1 MDLSVLR
8 KQTALA
14 LGGLLA
20 LSVGA
25 GSLQASSYLSAS
37 ATAATPL
44 TATGVTC
51 ATLTGPPALPQS
63 FTLHA
68 FGAPTGFSIVAGFTQ
83 IAGLQVTPPSPNIL
97 TAATNVAGLV
107 FKVNSAPG
115 CGNANGLVSNT
126 LINGANTIALPLTA
140 ALNGAS
146 AVTDNSVTV
155 TDTIATG
162 AGTSALVAAPVTI
175 TCGYNATGPVYV
187 PGTPRNV
194 AVTSAANLGT
204 PFTVTTGS
212 LPTWLQ
218 LGPAAPA
225 GAAGTTAVN
234 FTVQATT
241 GCGGFTTTQTYAL
254 PLASSPAPAITVLI
268 TLHFTTISPLTVTP
282 VPAAPSLSMS
292 YTKGSGT
299 PATQT
304 VNVTSSISTP
314 TASTFYQLVNFPTW
328 LTVNSATGFIPYTT
342 GTNLI
347 FSTTIAADSLA
358 PGTYTTTIYAEV
370 ANYADEPITIT
381 LLVANKAP
389 TLSVTSANPMPVLYT
404 LGGATPVSTI
414 TIVSTDSPIPYTIS
428 FGGLLAPTLTANE
441 QLTGIAFSFGTNI
454 AITYNPVLFETSAP
468 GTVLSGTVTFTWGP
482 PATASTPATVTVV
495 TINLT
500 VGSPAAVLTGISPAS
515 LPTAAPGSVFSV
527 NLTGSGF
534 VGGTDPTLATKVG
547 LVTGSNPATVNQ
559 DSNFHLTWINPSN
572 MTLQITVPALS
583 NGGNGDTSLP
593 FLAGGGGG
601 PVYIG
606 VVNGSGTTPT
616 GTTILTI
623 GSNPIIYGV
632 TSSSSFTEVSGG
644 ALPSLAPYDMF
655 SVFGASFCSSVDTFP
670 AVGAVPAY
678 SNSGCGT
685 STILP
690 GNPDPVFNVFPFALT
705 PDSQILPTPPAS
717 SLWRNLSVTLYPHGT
732 LTGGLPA
739 PLLFATNGQINAIVP
754 GAAVA
759 TDEYDVVVKFG
770 PSGALASS
778 APFPV
783 NIVATDPGVF
793 TIGSDGQGP
802 AAALANPSYALI
814 NSTNPAGMRSGSG
827 NSDTIQLY
835 VTGLGVPPSPASS
848 TCAPALTGTGNYLT
862 ALNTSTT
869 PNGTFGNIDGA
880 VIEDTLLGSDLP
892 PCLYALTHGTQPTAT
907 IGGQA
912 AVVSYAAFVGDTVAG
927 LYQMNIQLPSTT
939 PAGGDL
945 QPDFPN
951 TLTGEIPTLLIPM
964 TLPIYVT
971 VGGHT
976 SQAGVVLSVAPEL
989 KMVASMPASAT
1000 VGVAYTGTITATLGT
1015 STYSFAVTS
1024 GVLPAGL
1031 ALVQASNVLTIAGLP
1046 AQNTSGTYNFT
1057 ITATDSAAASLTG
1070 SVTVTITVAG
1080 GLYVTSSA
1088 PGPFTGSV
1096 FGSAGVGLPT
1106 ITAIG
1111 GTGPYAYAVTTSTLG
1126 SAPVGMSAP
1135 GAVTGVFATTAATPG
1150 GTYLVTVTATDSL
1163 GVTGSVN
1170 FTDTIALLMNYSV
1183 TTATPPSADTTAIGT
1198 FTTTGNYVTPV
1209 HYTSSNP
1216 AFTIVDG
1223 TGVVSITG
1231 LSDGAATA
1239 TITAT
1244 DTGTPP
1250 GAVAASH
1257 ATQTF
1262 VINITVT
1269 S

>member
-8 KQTALA
+8 RRTTSA
-14 LGGLLA
+14 LGGLFA
-20 LSVGA
+20 LTVCVG
-25 GSLQASSYLSAS
+25 SMQASSYLSAS
-37 ATAATPL
+37 ASSTTAL
-44 TATGVTC
+44 TAPGVTC

-63 FTLHA
+63 FTVHA
-68 FGAPTGFSIVAGFTQ
+68 FGAPAGFSIVVAATQ
-83 IAGLQVTPPSPNIL
+83 IGGLQVTAPSPNIL

-115 CGNANGLVSNT
+115 CGNASGIVANT
-126 LINGANTIALPLTA
+126 LIAGANTITLPLTA
-140 ALNGAS
+140 ALNGGA
-146 AVTDNSVTV
+146 AVADNGVAV
-155 TDTIATG
+155 TDTITTG
-162 AGTSALVAAPVTI
+162 AGTSALVAAPVTV

-187 PGTPRNV
+187 PGTPKNV

-212 LPTWLQ
+212 LPAWLQ

-225 GAAGTTAVN
+225 GTAGTTAVN
-234 FTVQATT
+234 FTVQAKA
-241 GCGGFTTTQTYAL
+241 GCGGFSTTQTYAL
-254 PLASSPAPAITVLI
+254 PLASGPAPAVTVLI
-268 TLHFTTISPLTVTP
+268 TLNFTTISPLTVTP

-292 YTKGSGT
+292 YTKGSGVA
-299 PATQT
+299 ATQT
-304 VNVTSSISTP
+304 VNLTSSISTP
-314 TASTFYQLVNFPTW
+314 TASTFYQTTNFPIW
-328 LTVNSATGFIPYTT
+328 LTVSYATGFIPYNA
-342 GTNLI
+342 GINLI

-358 PGTYTTTIYAEV
+358 PGTYTATVFAQV
-370 ANYADEPITIT
+370 ANYADQPITIT

-414 TIVSTDSPIPYTIS
+414 TVVSTDSPIPYTIS
-428 FGGLLAPTLTANE
+428 FGGLLAPQLTANE
-441 QLTGIAFSFGTNI
+441 QLTGIAFGFGTNI
-454 AITYNPVLFETSAP
+454 GITYNPVLFETSAP
-468 GTVLSGTVTFTWGP
+468 GTVISGTVTFTWGP
-482 PATASTPATVTVV
+482 PATSTTPATVTVV

-500 VGSPAAVLTGISPAS
+500 VGSPAAILTSISPAS

-527 NLTGSGF
+527 TLTGSGF

-593 FLAGGGGG
+593 FLTGGGGG
-601 PVYIG
+601 PVYLG
-606 VVNGSGTTPT
+606 VVNGSGTAPT
-616 GTTILTI
+616 GTAILTI
-623 GSNPIIYGV
+623 GANPIIYGV

-644 ALPSLAPYDMF
+644 ALQSLAPYDMF

-678 SNSGCGT
+678 SNGGCGT
-685 STILP
+685 TTILT
-690 GNPDPVFNVFPFALT
+690 GRPDPVYNVFPFSLT
-705 PDSQILPTPPAS
+705 PDSQILPTAPAS
-717 SLWRNLSVTLYPHGT
+717 ALWRNLSVTLYPHGT

-759 TDEYDVVVKFG
+759 AAEYDIVVNFG

-783 NIVATDPGVF
+783 NIVATDPGIF

-802 AAALANPSYALI
+802 AAALQNQTYALLNSANPA
-814 NSTNPAGMRSGSG
+814 AMRSGSG
-827 NSDTIQLY
+827 NSDTIQLF
-835 VTGLGVPPSPASS
+835 VTGLGAPPSPASS
-848 TCAPALTGTGNYLT
+848 TCAPALTGAGNYLT

-869 PNGTFGNIDGA
+869 PNGTFTTIDGA
-880 VIEDTLLGSDLP
+880 VIEDNLLGVDLP

-907 IGGQA
+907 VGGQPA
-912 AVVSYAAFVGDTVAG
+912 TVSYAAFVGDTVAG

-939 PAGGDL
+939 PPGDL
-945 QPDFPN
+945 QPDFPLS
-951 TLTGEIPTLLIPM
+951 LTGEVPTLLIPM
-964 TLPIYVT
+964 QLPIYVT

-976 SQAGVVLSVAPEL
+976 SQAGVVLSVAPQL
-989 KMVASMPASAT
+989 KMVSTMPSSAT

-1015 STYSFAVTS
+1015 STYTFAVTS

-1031 ALVQASNVLTIAGLP
+1031 TLSQSTNVLTIAGMPLG
-1046 AQNTSGTYNFT
+1046 NTSGTYNFT
-1057 ITATDSAAASLTG
+1057 ITATDSAAAPVTG

-1088 PGPFTGSV
+1088 AGPFTGSV
-1096 FGSAGVGLPT
+1096 FGSAGTGLPT

-1126 SAPVGMSAP
+1126 SAPTGMSAP
-1135 GAVTGVFATTAATPG
+1135 GAVTGVFATTAATPA

-1170 FTDTIALLMNYSV
+1170 FTDTIQLLMNYAV
-1183 TTATPPSADTTAIGT
+1183 TTAIPPAAGTTPIGT
-1198 FTTTGNYVTPV
+1198 FTTTGNNVIPV

-1216 AFTIVDG
+1216 AFTIVDS
-1223 TGVVSITG
+1223 TGVVSVTG

-1262 VINITVT
+1262 VINIVVT
-1269 S
+1269 G